1 MAMWSSPGDEAG
13 GNRKTLGQVNMV
25 IWCYSDVRHLLWTPF
40 QEVQGQSRCQEDKYF
55 CANEESVLPPYSY
68 SIVDDAAAVTLSSW
82 GEVSGTQTRRDE
94 FESKSLYSKVIK
106 EGARVENCAL
116 TEEFSAGKGIK
127 FMGIDLRHN

>member
-1 MAMWSSPGDEAG
+1 MYDISYGRPS
-13 GNRKTLGQVNMV
+13 KK
-25 IWCYSDVRHLLWTPF
+25 SK
-40 QEVQGQSRCQEDKYF
+40 DKVDAKRTNISAPMKKA
-55 CANEESVLPPYSY
+55 CSPPYSY